1 MGSLPDVH
9 ALCTDQVKPNAD
21 GHKDIRASLSF
32 MTQLRVAALKEYS
45 TLTTELFA
53 TPKRQPDR
61 RPRVKDEP
69 YLK

>member
-1 MGSLPDVH
+1 MHGPGE
-9 ALCTDQVKPNAD
+9 AKR
-21 GHKDIRASLSF
+21 GWRKDIRASLSF

-45 TLTTELFA
+45 ALTTELFA